1 MIGSSRRLWSVLWIV
16 FAACFSVD
24 SKCPKQPNCIC
35 HSSSENDFELQ
46 CSTRNELDFIV
57 NVEREEYIQ
66 IRCHMSSE
74 WSNFHLSNLLPTG
87 DIKSMHFKM
96 CDLPTNESLGEI
108 ASKLGARNVEHLV
121 FQSRVNLTSTLE
133 KKHLMGFPKLK
144 HLVLFNN
151 GLTNLSAD
159 LFEYL
164 PNLSRLILLDNN
176 VRLTAG
182 IFDSTPNLTVLEL
195 GSNRMKSLESNVF
208 DPLSKLRFLNLWKN
222 NFEEIKPGTFDKL
235 VSLNSLDLNSN
246 DLITLPKDIFAK
258 LEKLEAL
265 NLYNNN
271 FAPYSLPEGLLR
283 HNVKLQTINLSSNK
297 RNMTTLPDG
306 LFMNLT
312 ELEAVQLRRNG
323 LIQVPADLFRG
334 CVSLRNISLERNYI
348 EWLPEDLFENLT
360 NLSLLDLNFNELT
373 SLPDRIFSTLKN
385 LSKLDLSKNHLTSIS
400 RHLFSNLKNLQVL
413 DMQENQLKTIEDTSF
428 YSLLNLRVAI
438 FSNNQLTLNSS
449 LFAFIDEYGP
459 TSPFHKCKDLEE
471 LHLRNNNISQI
482 FKDWVLT
489 NSNLRKLDLSFNQI
503 KYIETPDLQFFSNTI
518 EVDLRHNQ
526 IEFIDLQLAE
536 GIAISRHEGRNVIIL
551 IDNNPIVCDCNLY
564 NFLRYLDGDMNSNVR
579 GYFNIIPGNMTCQS
593 PEWIQGIKVTNL
605 TFRSLKCE
613 VLDGCPEKCSC
624 WRKPYDKAFLVD
636 CSHRNLTSVPRSIK
650 CLPGYHFELNLS
662 NNKLTR
668 FEIDSK
674 NKQIS
679 KLLLS
684 NNNIYDISVNEL
696 PLNMKVLE
704 LDNNNITRLNSDVLS
719 FMNASSMTLTL
730 HDNPWTCDCNAID
743 FLNFVQTKVNHIIN
757 PLLIKC
763 KDGTIPMLKMIA
775 TDLCPTDTIMIVGA
789 SLAIAISGLI
799 IGLLAALYYRYQQ
812 EIKVWLYAHQCCLW
826 LVTEDELDKDKLYD
840 AFISYSHKDE
850 DFVVNE
856 LVPKLENGPRSFKLC
871 LHFRDWLA
879 GEWIPT
885 QIARSVE
892 DSKRTIVILSPNF
905 LESVWGRMEFRA
917 AHSQALSEGRARVIL
932 ILYGEIG
939 PTDDLDPELK
949 AYLSMN
955 TYVKWGD
962 PWFWDK
968 LRYALP
974 HPPELTKNAIRKKI
988 FEKHQP
994 CIHINGEKKEL
1005 IYPISVP
1012 ETPPA
1017 TSTPPA
1023 DTLKLFICD
1032 EKDKEMKDDLDN
1044 LSPTNVNAKLI
1055 CSPKELMQNN
1065 ILNTVQCTTV

>member
-1 MIGSSRRLWSVLWIV
+1 MIGSLPRLWSVLWIV
-16 FAACFSVD
+16 IATCYAID
-24 SKCPKQPNCIC
+24 IECPTQSECSC
-35 HSSSENDFELQ
+35 HSSHNDDFEID
-46 CSTRNELDFIV
+46 CRTRNDSAFIV
-57 NVEREEYIQ
+57 NIEREKYIQ
-66 IRCHMSSE
+66 IRCRKSPQ
-74 WSNFHLSNLLPTG
+74 WTDFRLSNLLPTG
-87 DIKSMHFKM
+87 DIESMRFEM
-96 CDLPTNESLGEI
+96 CSLPTNESLGEI
-108 ASKLGARNVEHLV
+108 ASKLGAQNVAHLI
-121 FQSRVNLTSTLE
+121 FQSYGNLSTTLD
-133 KKHLMGFPKLK
+133 KKHLMGFPKLER
-144 HLVLFNN
+144 LLLSSN
-151 GLTNLSAD
+151 GLTNLSVD
-159 LFEYL
+159 LLEYV
-164 PNLSRLILLDNN
+164 PNLSWLVLRENN
-176 VRLTAG
+176 VRLTPG
-182 IFDSTPNLTVLEL
+182 IFNNTPNLTVLEL
-195 GSNRMKSLESNVF
+195 GMNMMKNIEPSVF
-208 DPLSKLRFLNLWKN
+208 DPLSKLLFLNLWRN

-246 DLITLPKDIFAK
+246 DLTTLPRDIFAK

-265 NLYNNN
+265 SLYSNN
-271 FAPYSLPEGLLR
+271 FAPHALPKGLLQ
-283 HNVKLQTINLSSNK
+283 HNVKLKNVNLSSNR

-312 ELEAVQLRRNG
+312 ELEAVKLRRNG
-323 LIQVPADLFRG
+323 LVRVPADLFHG
-334 CVSLRNISLERNYI
+334 CVSLKNISLERNYL
-348 EWLPEDLFENLT
+348 EWLPEDLFKDLS
-360 NLSLLDLNFNELT
+360 NLSLLELNFNELT
-373 SLPDRIFSTLKN
+373 SLPDKIFSNLKN
-385 LSKLDLSKNHLTSIS
+385 LSKLNLSKNHLTSIS
-400 RHLFSNLKNLQVL
+400 RYLFSNLKNLQVL
-413 DMQENQLKTIEDTSF
+413 DMQENQLKTIEDSSF
-428 YSLLNLRVAI
+428 YPLVNLRVAI
-438 FSNNQLTLNSS
+438 FSNNHLTLSSS
-449 LFAFIDEYGP
+449 L
-459 TSPFHKCKDLEE
+459 SPFLQSPFYHCLSLEE
-471 LHLRNNNISQI
+471 LHLKNNNISEI
-482 FKDWVLT
+482 FNDWMM
-489 NSNLRKLDLSFNQI
+489 NSLKLRILDLSFNQI
-503 KYIETPDLQFFSNTI
+503 KFIETEDLQFFSNNI
-518 EVDLRHNQ
+518 KVDLRHNK
-526 IEFIDLQLAE
+526 IERVNLKLAE
-536 GIAISRHEGRNVIIL
+536 SVAISQQTARNVIIL
-551 IDNNPIVCDCNLY
+551 IDDNPIVCDCYLY
-564 NFLRYLDGDMNSNVR
+564 NFLRYLDGDMHPYVQN
-579 GYFNIIPGNMTCQS
+579 YFHIRPDNLTCQS
-593 PEWIQGIKVTNL
+593 PKWLKDIKVTDL
-605 TFRSLKCE
+605 HSKSLKCQVSE
-613 VLDGCPEKCSC
+613 HCPEKCSC
-624 WRKPYDKAFLVD
+624 WVRPSVKAFLVD
-636 CSHRNLTSVPRSIK
+636 CSNRNLTSVPRNVTFPRDYQ
-650 CLPGYHFELNLS
+650 LELNFS

-668 FEIDSK
+668 FEIDA
-674 NKQIS
+674 NNTQIS

-684 NNNIYDISVNEL
+684 NNNIYDVSVNEL
-696 PLNMKVLE
+696 PLNLKVLE
-704 LDNNNITRLNSDVLS
+704 LDNNNISRLNPEVLN

-730 HDNPWTCDCNAID
+730 HGNPWICDCNAID
-743 FLNFVQTKVNHIIN
+743 FLSFVQTKVNQITDSLSIS
-757 PLLIKC
+757 C
-763 KDGTIPMLKMIA
+763 KDIATPMLKMIA

-856 LVPKLENGPRSFKLC
+856 LVPKLENGPRPFKLC

-974 HPPELTKNAIRKKI
+974 HPPELTKNAIRRKI

-1005 IYPISVP
+1005 IYPISAP

-1032 EKDKEMKDDLDN
+1032 EKGKEMKDDLEN
-1044 LSPTNVNAKLI
+1044 LSPTDINTKLI
-1055 CSPKELMQNN
+1055 CSPKELLQNN
-1065 ILNTVQCTTV
+1065 IMNTVQCTTV